1 MTHLLRALAA
11 LALFASGACA
21 HAESFSGIVT
31 HVTDGD
37 TLWVRPVSGGAPRQV
52 RLQGID
58 APEICQTWG
67 PQARRALAVRVLH
80 RHVGVASRGRDAYE
94 RTLGQVESDRQDLGS
109 WLVSRGHAWSD
120 RFRGR
125 SGRYAKEES
134 AARAARLGLWS
145 GGSALPP
152 REFRSRHGSCR
163 NAGAPTRPSRPW
175 LP

>member
-11 LALFASGACA
+11 FALFASSVCA
-21 HAESFSGIVT
+21 HAGSFSGIVT

-67 PQARRALAVRVLH
+67 PQARGALAARVLH
-80 RHVGVASRGRDAYE
+80 RHVRVASRGHDAYG
-94 RTLGQVESDRQDLGS
+94 RTLGQVGSDGQDLGS

-134 AARAARLGLWS
+134 GARTARLGLWS
-145 GGSALPP
+145 GSSALAP
-152 REFRSRHGSCR
+152 RDFRSRYGSCKKAR
-163 NAGAPTRPSRPW
+163 APT
-175 LP
+175 